1 MLKIFRR
8 HRPECEFGP
17 DPVEHP
23 ELTLYAKIAR
33 AQKKLTPKEIRAK
46 ARSYPYCNCACWF
59 SGTTYDGRRFKRTAL
74 HTEDWKEAERL
85 VALKSAN
92 PAEQAKALL
101 LSEALDRWY
110 EATALAKRASGT
122 QVLYKRVGAALLTAA
137 QQQQVTTL
145 AATGTRIISD
155 LRLAWVAGQK
165 IEDAT
170 HRLYLA
176 VLTRF
181 FRFCM
186 EEEWITKSPVPK
198 KRDWPPKPVD
208 EDREETLPLDPHGGD
223 ANYRKILA
231 AILVPVLRRPNG
243 SPPPILRGEKLA
255 ALCELMY
262 ETGLRISDAIT
273 FRPGKLVLDD
283 QVATY
288 TFVPIKAKRIRK
300 TCTTFLPLWLAHKL
314 RALSVLSPGY
324 PFFDGASQD
333 DEASRNRIY
342 FSTRKELLRIGDTI
356 GIADLRAHRF
366 RDSFAVNCL
375 TREPEPM
382 PIEHVSKMLGHKS
395 VATTEEYYSPWT
407 KGRQDHLR
415 RAYLRNQKPL
425 PSPVSAD
432 AVTLSDAVALPK
444 AANE

>member
-17 DPVEHP
+17 DPVGHP
-23 ELTLYAKIAR
+23 ELTLSAKIAR
-33 AQKKLTPKEIRAK
+33 VQKKLTPKEIRAK
-46 ARSYPYCNCACWF
+46 VRSYPYCNCACWF

-85 VALKSAN
+85 VALKAAS
-92 PAEQAKALL
+92 PAEQAKALP

-122 QVLYKRVGAALLTAA
+122 QVIYKRVGTALLAAA
-137 QQQQVTTL
+137 QQLQVTPTPTL
-145 AATGTRIISD
+145 ADTGTRVISS
-155 LRLAWVAGQK
+155 LRVAWVTSQK

-181 FRFCM
+181 FRYCM
-186 EEEWITKSPVPK
+186 EEEWIAKSPVPK
-198 KRDWPPKPVD
+198 KRDWPPKPID
-208 EDREETLPLDPHGGD
+208 EEREETLPLDPHGGD
-223 ANYRKILA
+223 TNYRKILA

-262 ETGLRISDAIT
+262 ESGLRVSDAIT
-273 FRPGKLVLDD
+273 FRPGKLVIDD

-314 RALSVLSPGY
+314 RALPVLSPGY
-324 PFFDGASQD
+324 PFFDGASHD
-333 DEASRNRIY
+333 DEVSRNRIY
-342 FSTRKELLRIGDTI
+342 HSTRKELLRVGDTI
-356 GIADLRAHRF
+356 GLDDLRAHRF

-375 TREPEPM
+375 TREPEPV

-415 RAYLRNQKPL
+415 RAYLRNQKTL
-425 PSPVSAD
+425 PAPVPPN
-432 AVTLSDAVALPK
+432 VVPFPK